1 MNMSKVKKTL
11 DEPKNIFEELL
22 KRMIELG
29 ASDLHLVHNNP
40 VTYRI
45 DKEIVKTKEFVK
57 GNDIFKMLNE
67 AKAIDDYH
75 INNFHEL
82 KSANFAVSY
91 SGIRFRG
98 NLSQA
103 RGEYTC
109 VMRRLSDKA
118 IPLDAIGLPEQV
130 IRTIQKDTGL
140 ILVTGPTGSGKT
152 TTLTSLIDFINKTN
166 PIHIATAE
174 DPVEFVHRPEKAIIT
189 QREVGYD
196 TPSFGAALKDVL
208 RRDPDVIL
216 IGEMRDIET
225 IENALIAS
233 GTGHLVFGTLH
244 TNTCADSIDRFVNV
258 FPVMQQ
264 QNIRSQLASNIR
276 MIINQRLIP
285 KKGGGIVPAYEV
297 LFPNK
302 EIKRAIKENRID
314 EIEGLMEKYKDEGNV
329 LLIDAVNQLKKKGLI
344 DESIYY

>member
-1 MNMSKVKKTL
+1 MGEIKQLV
-11 DEPKNIFEELL
+11 EPKNMFEELL
-22 KRMIELG
+22 KTMIEID
-29 ASDLHLVHNNP
+29 ATDLHLVHNNP
-40 VTYRI
+40 VTFRI
-45 DKEIVKTKEFVK
+45 DKSIVKTGKFIK
-57 GNDIFKMLNE
+57 GNDIFKLLIE
-67 AKAIDDYH
+67 SKAIDDYH
-75 INNFHEL
+75 ISNFHEE

-109 VMRRLSDKA
+109 VIRRLSDKA
-118 IPLDAIGLPEQV
+118 IPLDKIGLPPQV
-130 IRTIQKDTGL
+130 VTEIQRTTGL

-152 TTLTSLIDFINKTN
+152 TTLTSLIDYLNERK

-174 DPVEFVHRPEKAIIT
+174 DPIEFVHRSKKAIIT
-189 QREVGYD
+189 QREIGYD
-196 TPSFGAALKDVL
+196 SPSFAAALKDSL

-258 FPVMQQ
+258 FPVLQQ
-264 QNIRSQLASNIR
+264 QNIRTQLASNIR
-276 MIINQRLIP
+276 MIINQRLLP
-285 KKGGGIVPAYEV
+285 KIGGGIVPAYEV

-302 EIKRAIKENRID
+302 EIKRAIREGDVEK
-314 EIEGLMEKYKDEGNV
+314 IEELMSKHKDSGNV
-329 LLIDAVNQLKKKGLI
+329 LLKDAVEELKTKGLI
-344 DESIYY
+344 DPEIIF